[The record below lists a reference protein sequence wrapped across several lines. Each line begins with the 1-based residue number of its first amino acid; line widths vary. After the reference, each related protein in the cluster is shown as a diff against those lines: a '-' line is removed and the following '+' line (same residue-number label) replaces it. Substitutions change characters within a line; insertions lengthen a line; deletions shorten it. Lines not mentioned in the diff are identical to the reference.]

1 MNLVVTALVKQ
12 VPKGDHSGRLDAD
25 GRLERAGAV
34 AEMNPWCRRAV
45 AQAVRLAGETG
56 GRSTAI
62 TMGPAAAVDVLREA
76 LAWGVDDA
84 VQLSDPAL
92 AGSDCLVT
100 ARALAATIRLL
111 DDPPDLILVG
121 NSSVDGSTGAVG
133 AMLAE
138 LLGLPFTGPVLALEP
153 ADGRLRT
160 TVQYDAGTESVTIDL
175 PAVVAVAERSCDP
188 AKAPADTWPS
198 PDVVRQV
205 TTADLAEGSW
215 GLAASPTKVAQVHPA
230 PLTRNPVI
238 FRGHPQSQATRALA
252 ELTARGCFQQQ
263 STPPRSGR
271 QAAGEGSGAAP
282 APSEWTGLQ
291 VAAGQASRLPS
302 TTPAPDGGA
311 ASRPL
316 STERRGAPRG
326 EVVVLVGDGPVEGTR
341 ALLGAAAALAA
352 EVGGVVTAVATEEGD
367 REFARWGADSVVTL
381 DGDEPRAVARALTG
395 WLQGRGAW
403 AVLGA
408 ALPWDREVLARL
420 AVTSDA
426 GLMSD
431 LVSLSAKEGRLSG
444 LKPSGGGTLAEIISR
459 GTPQI
464 ATLRTGL
471 LPLRTPRDDRP
482 LEPQTLHVEPD
493 TAIFRTERRTG
504 SDGDALDRAEVVIG
518 VGRGVPPEKY
528 DELEPVRLLL
538 NAELAATR
546 KVTDQG
552 WLPHGRQ
559 IGITGRSV
567 APRMYLAVGLSG
579 NLNHLAGASRAGTVV
594 AINTDPAAEIFAH
607 CDVGLVA
614 DWQEVM
620 PYLVDG
626 LRSCVSG

>member
-1 MNLVVTALVKQ
+1 M
-12 VPKGDHSGRLDAD
+12 PKGDHSGRLDAD

-45 AQAVRLAGETG
+45 AQAVRLARETG

-62 TMGPAAAVDVLREA
+62 TMGPPAAVDVLREA
-76 LAWGVDDA
+76 LAWGADDA

-138 LLGLPFTGPVLALEP
+138 LLGLPFTGPVLTLEP
-153 ADGRLRT
+153 VDGRLRT
-160 TVQYDAGTESVTIDL
+160 TVQYDTGTESVTIDL

-188 AKAPADTWPS
+188 AKAPADTWPP
-198 PDVVRQV
+198 PDTVRQV
-205 TTADLAEGSW
+205 TTADLPEAPW
-215 GLAASPTKVAQVHPA
+215 GLPASPTKVAQVHPA

-238 FRGHPQSQATRALA
+238 FRGHLQSQVDRALT
-252 ELTARGCFQQQ
+252 ELTARGCFKPHPTT
-263 STPPRSGR
+263 SAPLTTPPYGR
-271 QAAGEGSGAAP
+271 RTAGPAEKPAVASAPGEQAAA
-282 APSEWTGLQ
+282 
-291 VAAGQASRLPS
+291 
-302 TTPAPDGGA
+302 
-311 ASRPL
+311 
-316 STERRGAPRG
+316 
-326 EVVVLVGDGPVEGTR
+326 EVVVLVGAGPVEGTR
-341 ALLGAAAALAA
+341 ALLGTAAALAA
-352 EVGGVVTAVATEEGD
+352 EIGGSVTAVTTVEGD
-367 REFARWGADSVVTL
+367 RELGRWGADSVVVV
-381 DGDEPRAVARALTG
+381 DGEEPRAVARGLTG
-395 WLQGRGAW
+395 WLNGRQVW

-431 LVSLSAKEGRLSG
+431 LVSLSAKDGRLSG
-444 LKPSGGGTLAEIISR
+444 LKPSGGGTLAEIVSR

-471 LPLRTPRDDRP
+471 LPLRTPRVDRP
-482 LEPQTLHVEPD
+482 LELHALHVEPD
-493 TAIFRTERRTG
+493 TAITRTERRTG
-504 SDGDALDRAEVVIG
+504 DDGDALDRAEVVIG
-518 VGRGVPPEKY
+518 VGRGVPPDKY
-528 DELEPVRLLL
+528 DELEPVRALL

-579 NLNHLAGASRAGTVV
+579 SLNHLAGAGRAGTLV

>member
-1 MNLVVTALVKQ
+1 MSLRVTALVKQ

-45 AQAVRLAGETG
+45 AQAVRLAGEAG

-62 TMGPAAAVDVLREA
+62 TMGPPAAVDVLREA

-84 VQLSDPAL
+84 LHLSDPAL

-100 ARALAATIRLL
+100 ARALAATIGLF
-111 DDPPDLILVG
+111 DQPPDLILVG
-121 NSSVDGSTGAVG
+121 ASSVDGSTGAVG

-153 ADGRLRT
+153 EGGRLRT
-160 TVQYDAGTESVTIDL
+160 IVQYDTGTESVTVDL
-175 PAVVAVAERSCDP
+175 PAVVAGAERSCSP
-188 AKAPADTWPS
+188 AKAPAETWPA
-198 PDVVRQV
+198 VTAVRQV
-205 TTADLAEGSW
+205 TTGDLPTARW
-215 GLAASPTKVAQVHPA
+215 GLQASPTKVAQVHPA
-230 PLTRNPVI
+230 PRTRNPVI
-238 FRGHPQSQATRALA
+238 FRGSPEFQAARALV
-252 ELTARGCFQQQ
+252 ELTARGCFE
-263 STPPRSGR
+263 P
-271 QAAGEGSGAAP
+271 P
-282 APSEWTGLQ
+282 APGPHASVPVVSHVEPSAKGLD
-291 VAAGQASRLPS
+291 LP
-302 TTPAPDGGA
+302 PDGRA
-311 ASRPL
+311 ARD
-316 STERRGAPRG
+316 
-326 EVVVLVGDGPVEGTR
+326 VVTLVGPGSVEGTR

-352 EVGGVVTAVATEEGD
+352 EVGGSVVAVRTASGD
-367 REFARWGADSVVTL
+367 HELARWGADEVATL
-381 DGDEPRAVARALTG
+381 DGDEPRAVARSLAEWIG
-395 WLQGRGAW
+395 ERRPW

-420 AVTSDA
+420 AVACDA

-431 LVSLSAKEGRLSG
+431 LVSLSAKAGRLSG
-444 LKPSGGGTLAEIISR
+444 LKPSGGGTLAEIVSH

-471 LPLRTPRDDRP
+471 LPLRSPRPDRR
-482 LEPQTLHVEPD
+482 LTERVLHVPPD
-493 TAIFRTERRTG
+493 PAITREERRTG
-504 SDGDALDRAEVVIG
+504 DDGDALDRADVVIG

-528 DELEPVRLLL
+528 DELEPVRALL

-546 KVTDQG
+546 KVTDEG

-567 APRMYLAVGLSG
+567 APRVYLAVGLSG

-594 AINTDPAAEIFAH
+594 AINTDPTAEIFAH

-626 LRSCVSG
+626 LRAHVSG

>member
-1 MNLVVTALVKQ
+1 
-12 VPKGDHSGRLDAD
+12 
-25 GRLERAGAV
+25 
-34 AEMNPWCRRAV
+34 
-45 AQAVRLAGETG
+45 
-56 GRSTAI
+56 
-62 TMGPAAAVDVLREA
+62 
-76 LAWGVDDA
+76 
-84 VQLSDPAL
+84 
-92 AGSDCLVT
+92 VT

-111 DDPPDLILVG
+111 DEPPDLILVG

-133 AMLAE
+133 AMVAE
-138 LLGLPFTGPVLALEP
+138 LLGLPFTGPVLSLEP
-153 ADGRLRT
+153 VGGRLRT
-160 TVQYDAGTESVTIDL
+160 TVQYDTGTESVTIDL

-198 PDVVRQV
+198 PGAVRKV
-205 TTADLAEGSW
+205 TTADLTEGSW
-215 GLAASPTKVAQVHPA
+215 GLAGSPTKVAQVHPA
-230 PLTRNPVI
+230 PRTRNPII
-238 FRGHPQSQATRALA
+238 FRGHPQTQATRALA
-252 ELTARGCFQQQ
+252 ELTTRGCFQPTAGTDAEPVP
-263 STPPRSGR
+263 TPEAP
-271 QAAGEGSGAAP
+271 GA
-282 APSEWTGLQ
+282 
-291 VAAGQASRLPS
+291 
-302 TTPAPDGGA
+302 
-311 ASRPL
+311 
-316 STERRGAPRG
+316 
-326 EVVVLVGDGPVEGTR
+326 EVVALVGAGPVEGTR

-352 EVGGVVTAVATEEGD
+352 EAGGSVTAVTTADGD
-367 REFARWGADSVVTL
+367 RDLARWGADAVVTV
-381 DGDEPRAVARALTG
+381 DGDEPRSVAEALAG
-395 WLQGRGAW
+395 WVEQRGAW

-420 AVTSDA
+420 AVSADA

-431 LVSLSAKEGRLSG
+431 LVSLSVKDGRLSG
-444 LKPSGGGTLAEIISR
+444 LKPSGGGTLAEIVSH

-471 LPLRTPRDDRP
+471 LPLRSPRARRP
-482 LEPQTLHVEPD
+482 LDHHILHVEPD
-493 TAIFRTERRTG
+493 FAITRTERRT
-504 SDGDALDRAEVVIG
+504 SDDGDALDRAEVVLA

-528 DELEPVRLLL
+528 DELEPVRALL

-567 APRMYLAVGLSG
+567 SPRVYLAVGLSG

-620 PYLVDG
+620 PYLADG
-626 LRSCVSG
+626 LRSRVSG

>member
-1 MNLVVTALVKQ
+1 MSRARGPLVVTALVKQ

-45 AQAVRLAGETG
+45 AQAVRLARETG

-62 TMGPAAAVDVLREA
+62 TMGPPAAVDVLREA

-138 LLGLPFTGPVLALEP
+138 LLGLPFTGPVLSLEP
-153 ADGRLRT
+153 TDGRLRT
-160 TVQYDAGTESVTIDL
+160 TVQYDTGAEAVTIDL

-188 AKAPADTWPS
+188 AKAPADTWPP
-198 PDVVRQV
+198 PDTVRQV
-205 TTADLAEGSW
+205 TTLDLPEAPW
-215 GLAASPTKVAQVHPA
+215 GLSASPTKVAQVHPA

-238 FRGHPQSQATRALA
+238 FRGQPHVQADRAIA
-252 ELTARGCFQQQ
+252 ELITRGCFEG
-263 STPPRSGR
+263 RVGR
-271 QAAGEGSGAAP
+271 QAEPVPSPHP
-282 APSEWTGLQ
+282 ADREI
-291 VAAGQASRLPS
+291 VA
-302 TTPAPDGGA
+302 
-311 ASRPL
+311 
-316 STERRGAPRG
+316 
-326 EVVVLVGDGPVEGTR
+326 LVGAGPIEGTR

-352 EVGGVVTAVATEEGD
+352 ETGGSVTAVRTPLGD
-367 REFARWGADSVVTL
+367 QDLARWGADSVVEL

-395 WLQGRGAW
+395 WLRDRRAW

-408 ALPWDREVLARL
+408 ALPWDREVLGRL
-420 AVTSDA
+420 AVTCDA

-431 LVSLSAKEGRLSG
+431 LVSLSTKDGRLSG
-444 LKPSGGGTLAEIISR
+444 LKPSGGGTLAEIVSH

-471 LPLRTPRDDRP
+471 LPLRTPRADRA
-482 LEPQTLHVEPD
+482 LEHETLHVGPD
-493 TAIFRTERRTG
+493 TAIIRTERRTG
-504 SDGDALDRAEVVIG
+504 DDGDALDRAEVVIG
-518 VGRGVPPEKY
+518 IGRGVPPDKY
-528 DELEPVRLLL
+528 DQLEPVRALL
-538 NAELAATR
+538 NAEFAATR

-567 APRMYLAVGLSG
+567 APRVYLAVGLSG
-579 NLNHLAGASRAGTVV
+579 NLNHLAGAGRAGTVV

>member
-25 GRLERAGAV
+25 GRLERAGSV

-45 AQAVRLAGETG
+45 AQAVRLARETG

-62 TMGPAAAVDVLREA
+62 TMGPPAAVDVLREA

-100 ARALAATIRLL
+100 ARALAATIRLQ

-138 LLGLPFTGPVLALEP
+138 LLGLPFTGPVLSLEP
-153 ADGRLRT
+153 VDGRLRT
-160 TVQYDAGTESVTIDL
+160 TVQYDTGTESVTIDL

-198 PDVVRQV
+198 PDTVRVV
-205 TTADLAEGSW
+205 TTTDLPEAPW
-215 GLAASPTKVAQVHPA
+215 GLSASPTKVAQVHPA

-252 ELTARGCFQQQ
+252 ELTARGCFQPQTAAT
-263 STPPRSGR
+263 SPEPVHTPPSGR
-271 QAAGEGSGAAP
+271 RAA
-282 APSEWTGLQ
+282 
-291 VAAGQASRLPS
+291 
-302 TTPAPDGGA
+302 
-311 ASRPL
+311 
-316 STERRGAPRG
+316 
-326 EVVVLVGDGPVEGTR
+326 VVVLVGAGSVEGTR
-341 ALLGAAAALAA
+341 ALLGAAAGLAG
-352 EVGGVVTAVATEEGD
+352 EVGGAVVAVTTTGD
-367 REFARWGADSVVTL
+367 QDLARWGADSVVVL
-381 DGDEPRAVARALTG
+381 DGDEPRAVARALVEWMG
-395 WLQGRGAW
+395 EGRPW

-420 AVTSDA
+420 AVAFDA

-431 LVSLSAKEGRLSG
+431 LVSLSAKHGRLSG
-444 LKPSGGGTLAEIISR
+444 LKPSGGGTLAEILSR

-471 LPLRTPRDDRP
+471 LPLRTPRADRP
-482 LEPQTLHVEPD
+482 LEQLTLHVEPD
-493 TAIFRTERRTG
+493 TAITRTERRTG
-504 SDGDALDRAEVVIG
+504 DDGDALDRAEVVIG

-528 DELEPVRLLL
+528 DELEPVRVLL

-579 NLNHLAGASRAGTVV
+579 NLNHLAGAGRAGTVV

>member
-1 MNLVVTALVKQ
+1 MNLLVTALVKQ

-62 TMGPAAAVDVLREA
+62 TMGPPVAVDVLREA

-84 VQLSDPAL
+84 LHLTDAAL

-100 ARALAATIRLL
+100 ARALTSTIALL

-121 NSSVDGSTGAVG
+121 ASSVDGSTGAVG

-138 LLGLPFTGPVLALEP
+138 LLGLPFTGPVLSLEP
-153 ADGRLRT
+153 EDGDTRLRT
-160 TVQYDAGTESVTIDL
+160 TVQHDTGTESVVVDL
-175 PAVVAVAERSCDP
+175 PAVVAVAERSCPP
-188 AKAPADTWPS
+188 AKAPVESWP
-198 PDVVRQV
+198 PAEDVRRV
-205 TTADLAEGSW
+205 TTTDFAAGRPAERW
-215 GLAASPTKVAQVHPA
+215 GLPGSPTKVAQVHPA
-230 PLTRNPVI
+230 PLTRDPII
-238 FRGHPQSQATRALA
+238 FRGRPETQANRAIA
-252 ELTARGCFQQQ
+252 ELLARGCFEPPAVQ
-263 STPPRSGR
+263 SAEVVPTPP
-271 QAAGEGSGAAP
+271 AAGP
-282 APSEWTGLQ
+282 
-291 VAAGQASRLPS
+291 
-302 TTPAPDGGA
+302 
-311 ASRPL
+311 
-316 STERRGAPRG
+316 
-326 EVVVLVGDGPVEGTR
+326 EVVALVGPGPVAGVH
-341 ALLGAAAALAA
+341 ALLGAAATLAT
-352 EVGGVVTAVATEEGD
+352 EIGGTVTAVRTEDSDGD
-367 REFARWGADSVVTL
+367 LARWGADRIVTL
-381 DGDEPRAVARALTG
+381 SGDEPRPTAAALATWVAERSP
-395 WLQGRGAW
+395 W

-420 AVTSDA
+420 AVASGA

-431 LVSLSAKEGRLSG
+431 LVSLSVTPGTTPRLAG
-444 LKPSGGGTLAEIISR
+444 LKPSGGGTLAEIISH
-459 GTPQI
+459 GSPQI

-471 LPLRTPRDDRP
+471 LPLRTPRDDRSLDEQVLSVAADP
-482 LEPQTLHVEPD
+482 
-493 TAIFRTERRTG
+493 AISRAERRTG
-504 SDGDALDRAEVVIG
+504 NEGDALDRAEVVIG

-528 DELEPVRLLL
+528 AELEPMRVLLG
-538 NAELAATR
+538 AELAATR
-546 KVTDQG
+546 KVTDEG

-567 APRMYLAVGLSG
+567 APRMYFAVGLSG
-579 NLNHLAGASRAGTVV
+579 NLNHLAGASRAGTVL
-594 AINTDPAAEIFAH
+594 AINTDPAAEVFAH

-626 LRSCVSG
+626 LRNRVSG

>member
-1 MNLVVTALVKQ
+1 MSLVVAALVKQ

-25 GRLERAGAV
+25 GRLERDGAV

-45 AQAVRLAGETG
+45 AQAVRLAGATG

-62 TMGPAAAVDVLREA
+62 TMGPPAAVDVLREA

-100 ARALAATIRLL
+100 ARALAATVRLL

-138 LLGLPFTGPVLALEP
+138 LLGLPFTGPVLALDP
-153 ADGRLRT
+153 VDGRLRT
-160 TVQYDAGTESVTIDL
+160 TVQHDAGTESVTIDL

-188 AKAPADTWPS
+188 AKAPADTWPAAET
-198 PDVVRQV
+198 VRRV
-205 TTADLAEGSW
+205 STADLSEGSW
-215 GLAASPTKVAQVHPA
+215 GLAASPTRVAQVHPA

-238 FRGHPQSQATRALA
+238 FRGHPEYQATRALA
-252 ELTARGCFQQQ
+252 ELTARGCFNPQSPPSAASHLNTV
-263 STPPRSGR
+263 STPPWPR
-271 QAAGEGSGAAP
+271 AGV
-282 APSEWTGLQ
+282 Q
-291 VAAGQASRLPS
+291 VVA
-302 TTPAPDGGA
+302 
-311 ASRPL
+311 
-316 STERRGAPRG
+316 
-326 EVVVLVGDGPVEGTR
+326 LVGAGSVEGTR

-352 EVGGVVTAVATEEGD
+352 DAGGEVVAVRTAAAAD
-367 REFARWGADSVVTL
+367 NLARWGADSVVVL
-381 DGDEPRAVARALTG
+381 DGDEPRSVARALAG
-395 WLQGRGAW
+395 WMGERRPW

-420 AVTSDA
+420 AVSSGA

-431 LVSLSAKEGRLSG
+431 LVSLSTKGGRLSG
-444 LKPSGGGTLAEIISR
+444 LKPSGGGTLAEIVSH

-471 LPLRTPRDDRP
+471 LPLSAPRADHP
-482 LEPQTLHVEPD
+482 LVERVLHVEPD
-493 TAIFRTERRTG
+493 TAITRTPRRTG
-504 SDGDALDRAEVVIG
+504 NDGDALDRAEVVIG

-528 DELEPVRLLL
+528 DELEPVRVLL

-567 APRMYLAVGLSG
+567 APRIYLAVGLSG

-614 DWQEVM
+614 DWQEVI

-626 LRSCVSG
+626 LRSCVNG